1 MRMLKE
7 DPSQPMYNVA
17 RRSLKLGL
25 LLWNRFTSRGSE
37 NIPATGGCIVCANH
51 ASFLDPPIV
60 GAGVRHRHVR
70 FMARDTLSHNSFLG
84 WWFPRI
90 GIISLDRSRG
100 DISAL
105 RSAIQ
110 TLKSGA
116 VVGLFPEGTR
126 SPDGTLQEPKG
137 GIGFLIAKAGVPVV
151 PAYISGSFRA
161 YPKGARF
168 IRPHKV
174 SIVFGAPIQPAEYA
188 ALAKEDDG
196 YTKIARFIM
205 RRIAALQPQ

>member
-7 DPSQPMYNVA
+7 DASQPLYNVA

-25 LLWNRFTSRGSE
+25 LLWNRFTARGSE
-37 NIPATGGCIVCANH
+37 NVPATGSCIICANH
-51 ASFLDPPIV
+51 VSFLDPPIL

-70 FMARDTLSHNSFLG
+70 FMARDTLMHGGFLG
-84 WWFPRI
+84 WLLPRI
-90 GIISLDRSRG
+90 GIISLDRTRG
-100 DISAL
+100 DIGAL
-105 RSAIQ
+105 RKAIQ

-151 PAYISGSFRA
+151 PAYISGSYRA

-174 SIVFGAPIQPAEYA
+174 SIVFGPPIQPEEYA
-188 ALAKEDDG
+188 ALAKEDEG
-196 YTKIARFIM
+196 YLKVAQLVM
-205 RRIAALQPQ
+205 SRIAALQPR